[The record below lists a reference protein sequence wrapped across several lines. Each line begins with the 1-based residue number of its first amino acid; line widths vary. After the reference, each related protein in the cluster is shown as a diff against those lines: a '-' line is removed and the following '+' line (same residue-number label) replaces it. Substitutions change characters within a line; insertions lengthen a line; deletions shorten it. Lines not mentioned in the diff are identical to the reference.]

1 MRSSFSFFR
10 KNQNNSSSS
19 SLENDSKSDDDDD
32 DDEDDNHRINVERYK
47 ARTIQNDNTNML
59 ECPSDYDDSCSQSD
73 DSNNNNDDDDD
84 EKENDLFTSSTNTQ
98 SPFLTRQVT
107 LYEEDW
113 PRRHSLDENNFRKS
127 IYRGENSLLETE
139 HDKGLFLDSNQH
151 RLFPPER
158 NKLVGNLNTK
168 HQPRNTHKS
177 LSSDFKASTQQLHS
191 LSELDSMQ
199 TTTSSSSRTKSSNSM
214 ISPLRTS
221 RANDDQRRPISKI
234 PVRTNSSSQSRSRSP
249 AATTNRSENLFIKIE
264 SFHFDSSH
272 VRHVQSAAA
281 PSKIPV
287 PVPAATSSKG
297 AFRFF
302 TANDRASSSSSSSLQ
317 MPSIKEAKQQPP
329 SQTNKKASPFTPIA
343 QPKTVSLPKKISSS
357 AGHTPAI
364 NQRPIQLPSSDD
376 DDSETNHLPE
386 ADLKL
391 KLKEQ
396 KRHGKQTGELLNKLH
411 ENYEE
416 LLEKYAQAENTIDQ
430 LRFQPKMLGDNTPP
444 INSAE
449 GTVHFIQQPKV
460 QMADLQSNGIYHS
473 INSTPFS
480 SIRQVHS
487 ITSATT
493 TTTTRSVEKSTS
505 PSGTVES
512 VFFDE
517 SPQQKIIVQELT
529 TPETVRLDLLIQTKT
544 LAEKMKSF
552 ITLMDANQL
561 SLAEQKQVYENIK
574 EDYEK
579 LLKAYDTSKHSNDL
593 ADIDFDADLNNEL
606 ETMKQLLKE
615 IVKRIT
621 DNLLG
626 KSNSGSENG
635 HLTREGSQLSQSS
648 HRSSI
653 CNHGDLM
660 DQYQKIMNAVNADT
674 VEQNPALKSLNTGLE
689 TGSRQLR
696 KSYSHDSTRSDI
708 ANRDPPTTK
717 NKQPYVYVSGNSDDD
732 QQQISDS
739 TPVPLSKGMESAS
752 FSVDHIPFTSTKQ
765 YQQVDEDQAHI
776 HGVPTTTTITK
787 KKKYPTKQTFQEYD
801 NLENVAQSKR
811 NNRTQQKKLTH
822 IYQNDKELTTSSVSI
837 PRTGTRCSASSM
849 RTRNSDYDSG
859 IGTNNTTK
867 LSRDSKLNTST
878 MDESHYQSL
887 DEEQRRYSDEEQE
900 SISNLSSSRSS
911 GSGAASPGSPYSKY
925 TKKFDRPSSSKQLDD
940 NRRRKPSGHS
950 DAYPSDLEA
959 HLTGSFDTYPQSASS
974 KKRSYYNL
982 SPQRSTTQRSHS
994 KATSHRSLSN
1004 DSIDLDSYKTRPYR
1018 PQTAPQISSKLES
1031 NRKMSRKYQSGFIQQ
1046 NSLSSRNRETMY
1058 KSSFYVDQAHTHRN
1072 SQEKLNQNAR
1082 QYNKQTQP
1090 ANKLYLDPQTGVIY
1104 RYAEEKTKPS
1114 TVTYY
1119 RPASQTKS
1127 TQNLY
1132 KCDECGSVTSYFH
1145 RHHIDSN
1152 LRRVTSDIDD
1162 PGYESGNRKL
1172 KRYRKFIDDLASSDS
1187 DSEDKLTCTDLN
1199 GLNEAFERARKVQ
1212 ERSQNL
1218 SKHISRQLKLVLST
1232 I

>member
-1 MRSSFSFFR
+1 M
-10 KNQNNSSSS
+10 S
-19 SLENDSKSDDDDD
+19 SLS
-32 DDEDDNHRINVERYK
+32 
-47 ARTIQNDNTNML
+47 
-59 ECPSDYDDSCSQSD
+59 
-73 DSNNNNDDDDD
+73 
-84 EKENDLFTSSTNTQ
+84 
-98 SPFLTRQVT
+98 
-107 LYEEDW
+107 
-113 PRRHSLDENNFRKS
+113 
-127 IYRGENSLLETE
+127 G
-139 HDKGLFLDSNQH
+139 QH
-151 RLFPPER
+151 
-158 NKLVGNLNTK
+158 
-168 HQPRNTHKS
+168 
-177 LSSDFKASTQQLHS
+177 LSS
-191 LSELDSMQ
+191 
-199 TTTSSSSRTKSSNSM
+199 
-214 ISPLRTS
+214 
-221 RANDDQRRPISKI
+221 
-234 PVRTNSSSQSRSRSP
+234 
-249 AATTNRSENLFIKIE
+249 
-264 SFHFDSSH
+264 
-272 VRHVQSAAA
+272 
-281 PSKIPV
+281 
-287 PVPAATSSKG
+287 
-297 AFRFF
+297 
-302 TANDRASSSSSSSLQ
+302 
-317 MPSIKEAKQQPP
+317 
-329 SQTNKKASPFTPIA
+329 
-343 QPKTVSLPKKISSS
+343 
-357 AGHTPAI
+357 
-364 NQRPIQLPSSDD
+364 
-376 DDSETNHLPE
+376 
-386 ADLKL
+386 
-391 KLKEQ
+391 
-396 KRHGKQTGELLNKLH
+396 
-411 ENYEE
+411 
-416 LLEKYAQAENTIDQ
+416 
-430 LRFQPKMLGDNTPP
+430 
-444 INSAE
+444 
-449 GTVHFIQQPKV
+449 
-460 QMADLQSNGIYHS
+460 
-473 INSTPFS
+473 
-480 SIRQVHS
+480 
-487 ITSATT
+487 
-493 TTTTRSVEKSTS
+493 VECTS

-765 YQQVDEDQAHI
+765 YQQVDEEQAHI

-801 NLENVAQSKR
+801 NLENVSQSKR

-911 GSGAASPGSPYSKY
+911 GSGAQVPQVPEA
-925 TKKFDRPSSSKQLDD
+925 LI
-940 NRRRKPSGHS
+940 